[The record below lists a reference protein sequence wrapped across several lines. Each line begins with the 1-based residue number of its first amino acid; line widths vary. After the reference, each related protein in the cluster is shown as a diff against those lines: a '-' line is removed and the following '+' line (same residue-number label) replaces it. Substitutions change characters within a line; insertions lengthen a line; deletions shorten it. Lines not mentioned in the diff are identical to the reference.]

1 MRKLLSKDWK
11 GFQYR
16 THPLRYWTNTKKG
29 NLRFERTSLSSIQI
43 WKGKQFIGAVSDHEL
58 YNTAEDIFTGEKF
71 EKRPS
76 KSGK

>member
-16 THPLRYWTNTKKG
+16 THPLRYWTNT
-29 NLRFERTSLSSIQI
+29 R
-43 WKGKQFIGAVSDHEL
+43 KGKQFIGAVSDHEL

-76 KSGK
+76 KRGR